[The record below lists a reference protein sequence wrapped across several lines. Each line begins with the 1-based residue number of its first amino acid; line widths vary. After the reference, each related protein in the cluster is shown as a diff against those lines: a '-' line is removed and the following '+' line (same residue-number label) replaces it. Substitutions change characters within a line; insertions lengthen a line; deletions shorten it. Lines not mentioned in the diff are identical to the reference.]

1 MKIASTFDG
10 FVFEH
15 PVFRKKDQL
24 KGSILRFLLH
34 PLSKELGIRKMR
46 DRTHAINCNSIPI
59 KMQLPECSLRLV
71 IKIVVLQ
78 LFYGLAI
85 QT

>member
-1 MKIASTFDG
+1 MSLK
-10 FVFEH
+10 FVL
-15 PVFRKKDQL
+15 FRKKDQL
-24 KGSILRFLLH
+24 KESIIRLLLH
-34 PLSKELGIRKMR
+34 PPLSKELGIRKMR

-59 KMQLPECSLRLV
+59 KMHLPECSLRLV